1 MSVVSPTA
9 VSDFKRRVSAW
20 AQNLRACPK
29 QIVVMEMRRK
39 WASCSSHGRVCFAK
53 HVLELAPRLQDY
65 IIVHELLH
73 LKHPNHGRVF
83 RSVLAAHL
91 PRWQSFHTKLR
102 RESPG
107 FTNLQPSDSQSGS
120 PDRHRQDAKGR
131 FRAGAKLAKQ
141 SYP

>member
-1 MSVVSPTA
+1 MSAGSPTA
-9 VSDFKRRVSAW
+9 VSDFKLRVSAW
-20 AQNLRACPK
+20 AQNLRASPK

-39 WASCSSHGRVCFAK
+39 WASCSSHGRICFAQ

-91 PRWQSFHTKLR
+91 PRWQSFH
-102 RESPG
+102 
-107 FTNLQPSDSQSGS
+107 
-120 PDRHRQDAKGR
+120 
-131 FRAGAKLAKQ
+131 AKLQRELPGSLSSSKTIANQ
-141 SYP
+141 VYQHVWQQDRTGIFSATSQAT